1 METLSGNELIR
12 KKDEAETFIV
22 IIQNEITKESFI
34 YCAGKIF
41 WKTNTS
47 YPLIRTSMHAYQ
59 GVRNVSF
66 TENFANY

>member
-34 YCAGKIF
+34 
-41 WKTNTS
+41 
-47 YPLIRTSMHAYQ
+47 
-59 GVRNVSF
+59 
-66 TENFANY
+66 